1 LSNTLFRVRAGVVAK
16 AAPAQQAAAVVSGLL
31 IGAEFTAAAHAVA
44 GGGGITV
51 IGSPALAQRYA
62 QAASHFGCLARC
74 SIRTACTAPQP
85 SSFSCDFLIEDT
97 MPLSHPAVPLVAI
110 LRGLPPADAIAV
122 GEVLYQAGFRALEVP
137 LNRPGALE
145 AIAALSQ
152 RFPDALVGAAPC

>member
-74 SIRTACTAPQP
+74 SIRTGVPRR
-85 SSFSCDFLIEDT
+85 S
-97 MPLSHPAVPLVAI
+97 PAV
-110 LRGLPPADAIAV
+110 
-122 GEVLYQAGFRALEVP
+122 
-137 LNRPGALE
+137 
-145 AIAALSQ
+145 
-152 RFPDALVGAAPC
+152 FPVIF